1 MSIVINDDLSNL
13 DEAFT
18 ELSKLDILAEDSLLA
33 ISRWANDLRKTG
45 ISRDD
50 IVSMESAFGDNF
62 ITDNTSIKNFTALR
76 SRVGVD
82 VTMESLLGRAGE
94 LLSKSAEKAWEII
107 IAIFKAVIK
116 LFSSFKPVNKSVIDI
131 EDRDSREF
139 KEAWLERFPMVY
151 HESMENATEHH
162 ARLLLLSDLT
172 SSLNIEAL
180 KFSQNSLDIS
190 NKVKK
195 VYAQKDAN
203 GAELLRNEIR
213 TNEESLYGPLFE
225 NKNIVTW
232 FGIRPTKNPDE
243 VVNVLREL
251 KDETNPLPQPASI
264 VQQLAAIADATASMK
279 EERQSDKINL
289 QSIHSLP
296 AVKDTSSIVDK
307 MEKQAK
313 ESYARIKDLKK
324 SDKALIK
331 MANKV
336 SEENNI
342 IYGDSF
348 INLIHTVRVTNSRN
362 MAATLL
368 CASAIG
374 HVGRHIL
381 EGSIVCSDMRSALGI
396 K

>member
-13 DEAFT
+13 DEAFA

-33 ISRWANDLRKTG
+33 IRRWTTDLRKTG

-62 ITDNTSIKNFTALR
+62 ITDNTSIKNFTAMR

-82 VTMESLLGRAGE
+82 ITMESLLGRAGE
-94 LLSKSAEKAWEII
+94 LLSKTAEKAWEII
-107 IAIFKAVIK
+107 VAIFKAIIK
-116 LFSSFKPVNKSVIDI
+116 LFSSFKPANKSAIDI

-139 KEAWLERFPMVY
+139 KEEWLKRFPMAY
-151 HESMENATEHH
+151 HETIEKTTEHH
-162 ARLLLLSDLT
+162 SRLLVLSDLT
-172 SSLNIEAL
+172 TSLNTEAL
-180 KFSQNSLDIS
+180 KFSQNSLDIIA
-190 NKVKK
+190 KVKK
-195 VYAQKDAN
+195 VYGQKDAK
-203 GAELLRNEIR
+203 GAELLRNDIR
-213 TNEESLYGPLFE
+213 TNEDSLYESLYD
-225 NKNIVTW
+225 NRNIVTW
-232 FGIRPTKNPDE
+232 LGVRPTKNPDD
-243 VVNVLREL
+243 VVKVLKEL
-251 KDETNPLPQPASI
+251 KDETNSLPQPTSI
-264 VQQLAAIADATASMK
+264 VQQLAAITDATASLK
-279 EERQSDKINL
+279 EERQSNEVNL

-296 AVKDTSSIVDK
+296 TVKDVSSIVDK

-313 ESYARIKDLKK
+313 ESLTHIKDLKK
-324 SDKALIK
+324 SDKALLK

-342 IYGDSF
+342 IYGDGF
-348 INLIHTVRVTNSRN
+348 IDLIHTVRVTNSRN

-381 EGSIVCSDMRSALGI
+381 EGSIVCNDMRSALGI